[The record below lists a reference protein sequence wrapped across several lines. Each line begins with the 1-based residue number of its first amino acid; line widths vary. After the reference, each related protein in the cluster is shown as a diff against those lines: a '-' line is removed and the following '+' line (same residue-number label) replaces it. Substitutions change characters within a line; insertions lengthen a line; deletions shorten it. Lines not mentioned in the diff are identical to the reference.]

1 MSKQQRVL
9 SQLDAVER
17 NCNIIITGLSEKD
30 VVQEESVYKTDSEK
44 VNEIFNKLNLPLLK
58 GNKCLRL
65 GKPSANYNRVLKV
78 NVISKGS
85 RDSILEKSK
94 SLKDMGEPRCWV
106 YLKKDLHPVIAQ
118 ENKRLNKKNKRFRE
132 A

>member
-1 MSKQQRVL
+1 M
-9 SQLDAVER
+9 DADER

-30 VVQEESVYKTDSEK
+30 VVQEESVYKTDPEK
-44 VNEIFNKLNLPLLK
+44 VNEILNKLNLPLLK

-78 NVISKGS
+78 NVISKGN

-94 SLKDMGEPRCWV
+94 SLKDMGAMVPGIF
-106 YLKKDLHPVIAQ
+106 KKGSPSCNCARKQKI
-118 ENKRLNKKNKRFRE
+118 K
-132 A
+132 